1 MIYDISREGA
11 TALRRLGDS
20 LEETVADV
28 NEQIR
33 RLRKDVENER
43 CNIGLYY
50 GFLIDHIGGISERI
64 TKYES
69 GINEIIH
76 SLYDKADRIDGIVA
90 DIDWDRYN
98 AYMNHEVRRLVNH
111 SSVVKIVRNNEVN
124 RKGEKKGNYIGD
136 TFFFNDKYVPN
147 NQFNPED
154 RNIREIRQILSDK
167 YGIDLNGIPV
177 VDGEADFSSI
187 AVASVTYSQIMK
199 RITGKSLDDLEM
211 EIDKWRLESKQS
223 VNEKENNDP
232 VKMCLSALKAVF
244 GKNDNGEA
252 PRGRN
257 FRIAD
262 NIVADM
268 QLDIPGLKKPYVR
281 DDVEK
286 WRKENHFSWDEQL
299 DNGYILVPSVIHAEI
314 QHRGL
319 VGYSS
324 SAVVEY
330 EREQQYVE
338 SHDCKLYW
346 NEEDAPV
353 SIKELKQRE
362 GK

>member
-11 TALRRLGDS
+11 AALRSLGDS

-50 GFLIDHIGGISERI
+50 GFLIDHIGGISEQI

-76 SLYDKADRIDGIVA
+76 NLYDKADSIDGIVA

-98 AYMNHEVRRLVNH
+98 SYMNHEVRRLVNH
-111 SSVVKIVRNNEVN
+111 SSVIKTVRNNEVN

-136 TFFFNDKYVPN
+136 TFFFNEEYVPN
-147 NQFNPED
+147 NQFNPEG
-154 RNIREIRQILSDK
+154 RNIRELRQTLRNK
-167 YGIDLNGIPV
+167 YGIELNGIPV
-177 VDGEADFSSI
+177 ADGEADFSSI

-199 RITGKSLDDLEM
+199 RITGKSLEDREM
-211 EIDKWRLESKQS
+211 QNVDE
-223 VNEKENNDP
+223 NENDDP
-232 VKMCLSALKAVF
+232 VKMRLSVMKAVF

-257 FRIAD
+257 FGIAD
-262 NIVADM
+262 SIVADM

-281 DDVEK
+281 GDVEK

-324 SAVVEY
+324 SAVAEY
-330 EREQQYVE
+330 EREQQYIE
-338 SHDCKLYW
+338 AHDCELYW
-346 NEEDAPV
+346 NEADAPV
-353 SIKELKQRE
+353 SIKELIQRE